1 VFRRR
6 RQADTDVDL
15 DQETDVAADAYLDEV
30 ALPDEDAGYE
40 PADAEAA
47 AQGDSEEG
55 GWAGAQGPWDSAGPY
70 PARDRVDLGGLHIP
84 VGPGHEIQLVMA
96 EEHGAWVTVKMGDS
110 ELQVQA
116 FAASKRGAIWDDV
129 RGEIAAELGTAGGE
143 GEEVEGTFGA
153 ELLARVPVEP
163 GKPPAGLRTVRF
175 VGVDGPRWFLRGLFS
190 GPAATSPE
198 LAEPLEEVLRDIVVV
213 RGDHPMPPRDMLP
226 LRLPEE
232 AQRALEEQQ
241 AAADGEKFQTPLNG
255 FERGPEFTE
264 TR

>member
-1 VFRRR
+1 M
-6 RQADTDVDL
+6 
-15 DQETDVAADAYLDEV
+15 DQETELDADVYPDDAAEDAPGDAEV
-30 ALPDEDAGYE
+30 AGT
-40 PADAEAA
+40 
-47 AQGDSEEG
+47 
-55 GWAGAQGPWDSAGPY
+55 GPWDSAEPY

-96 EEHGAWVTVKMGDS
+96 EDHGAWVTVKSGDS

-129 RGEIAAELGTAGGE
+129 RGEIAAELAAAGGE
-143 GEEVEGTFGA
+143 GEEAQGTFGA

-163 GKPPAGLRTVRF
+163 GKPSSGLRPVRF

-190 GPAATSPE
+190 GPAATNAK

-241 AAADGEKFQTPLNG
+241 AAQAAEGEGEERFQTPLNG
-255 FERGPEFTE
+255 FDRGPEFTE

>member
-1 VFRRR
+1 
-6 RQADTDVDL
+6 VDL
-15 DQETDVAADAYLDEV
+15 DRDLDQDMELDADVYPLDADDYS
-30 ALPDEDAGYE
+30 GS
-40 PADAEAA
+40 
-47 AQGDSEEG
+47 G
-55 GWAGAQGPWDSAGPY
+55 GPWDSAEPY

-96 EEHGAWVTVKMGDS
+96 EDHGAWVTVKSGDS

-129 RGEIAAELGTAGGE
+129 RGEIAAELAAAGGE
-143 GEEVEGTFGA
+143 GTEAQGTFGA

-163 GKPPAGLRTVRF
+163 GKPSSGLRPVRF

-190 GPAATSPE
+190 GPAATNAK
-198 LAEPLEEVLRDIVVV
+198 LAEQLEEVLRDIVVV
-213 RGDHPMPPRDMLP
+213 RGDNPMPPRDMLP

-241 AAADGEKFQTPLNG
+241 AAQAAEGEERFQAPLNP
-255 FERGPEFTE
+255 FDRGPEFTE